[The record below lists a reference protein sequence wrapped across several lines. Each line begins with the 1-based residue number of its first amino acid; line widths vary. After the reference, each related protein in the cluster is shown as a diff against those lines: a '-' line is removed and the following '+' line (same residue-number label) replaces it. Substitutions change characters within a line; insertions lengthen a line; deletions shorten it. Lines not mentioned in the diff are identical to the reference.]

1 MNAVPSCANNDRD
14 AGVVEA
20 ICGYLTEE
28 PPRSY
33 FLFAGAGSGK
43 TRTLVEVLRRLTG
56 IVQHEEGGQLAR
68 RLRMYGRSIRVVT
81 YTKNAVAVING
92 RLGENDLVGVSTI
105 HAFCWEL
112 IRGFNDDIREA
123 LIAVKQAQLEKETTE
138 AAAKP
143 RGITPAKQRDL
154 DEIKADIEAF
164 KLTELFIYNPD
175 RDTHG
180 AGALAHKHVL
190 DATAW
195 LLRNRPTLRTVLRDR
210 HPIVL
215 IDESQDTMRGMLDAL
230 MSFAEPRGA
239 GITLGLLGDHRQRIY
254 TDGHSDLPSLVPESW
269 ATPELQMNHR
279 SQRRIVALINKIWES
294 ELDGRTQPA
303 NGAQQHPRTEK
314 AGGLVRIF
322 VGDTSLSPEAKVAG
336 ERWCADQMR
345 QVTGADSWG
354 QDRFQLL
361 ALEHK
366 LVATRGSFLDAYSA
380 MVLIDPNS
388 AAPTGSGEN
397 KGPTAVQVLLNELA
411 QLETCVGA
419 DGVIDEV
426 KATEVFSSFG
436 RLESMPEDGVERARR
451 CDEMLQAI
459 SAFVAAIE
467 SPGATVEEVLT
478 PVLSANL
485 FEVDDRL
492 SEAFAD
498 KSPAPP
504 VPGRGEEESKK
515 DRMRRGWCALFATP
529 WNQLQKYR
537 TYLAGNSVLATHQVV
552 KGSEFLHVMVVMDDK
567 VAGGN
572 QISYDKIFGGVRL
585 SKSDLDNVEKGKETT
600 IDRTLR
606 LLYVTCSRAQESL
619 ALVLWSSDPTAALE
633 RIRGSDW
640 FSDDEIAAIQQP
652 VARSAQSSDNLKA
665 L

>member
-1 MNAVPSCANNDRD
+1 MSAVPISADNERD
-14 AGVVEA
+14 AGVVEE

-28 PPRSY
+28 PPRNY

-43 TRTLVEVLRRLTG
+43 TRTLVEVLRRMTG
-56 IVQHEEGGQLAR
+56 VVQHEKGGQLAR

-92 RLGENDLVGVSTI
+92 RLGDNDLVGVSTI

-112 IRGFNDDIREA
+112 ISGFNDDIRAA
-123 LIAVKQAQLEKETTE
+123 LVAVKQAQLEKETAE

-164 KLTELFIYNPD
+164 KLTDVFIYHPD
-175 RDTHG
+175 RETHG

-195 LLRNRPTLRTVLRDR
+195 LLRHRTTLQTILKDR
-210 HPIVL
+210 HPIIL
-215 IDESQDTMRGMLDAL
+215 IDESQDTMKGMLDAL
-230 MSFAEPRGA
+230 MSFAEPRGS
-239 GITLGLLGDHRQRIY
+239 GLTLGLLGDHRQRIY
-254 TDGHSDLPSLVPESW
+254 TDGHLDLPSLVPASW

-279 SQRRIVALINKIWES
+279 SQRRIVTLINRIWEA
-294 ELDGRTQPA
+294 ELEGRTQPA
-303 NGAQQHPRTEK
+303 NGVEQHPRTEK
-314 AGGLVRIF
+314 AGGVVRLF
-322 VGDTSLSPEAKVAG
+322 VGDTSRSPEDKAAG
-336 ERWCADQMR
+336 ECWCAGQMR
-345 QVTGADSWG
+345 QASGSDAWSRG
-354 QDRFQLL
+354 QYQLL

-397 KGPTAVQVLLNELA
+397 KGPTAVQMLLNELA
-411 QLETCVGA
+411 QLEACVGA
-419 DGVIDEV
+419 DGAIDEL
-426 KATEVFSSFG
+426 KATEVFRCFG
-436 RLESMPEDGVERARR
+436 RLENMPAHEVERAKRS
-451 CDEMLQAI
+451 DEMLQAI
-459 SAFVAAIE
+459 SAFAAA
-467 SPGATVEEVLT
+467 SANPGATVEQVLT
-478 PVLSANL
+478 PVLGANL
-485 FEVDDRL
+485 FEVDHRL

-504 VPGRGEEESKK
+504 APARGEEESKK
-515 DRMRRGWCALFATP
+515 DRIRRGWCALFATP
-529 WNQLQKYR
+529 WSQLQKYR

-567 VAGGN
+567 LAGGN
-572 QISYDKIFGGVRL
+572 QISYDKIFGGVQL
-585 SKSDLDNVEKGKETT
+585 SKSDRENVAKGKETT

-619 ALVLWSSDPTAALE
+619 ALVLWSSDPAAALN
-633 RIRGSDW
+633 RITESDW
-640 FSDDEIAAIQQP
+640 FSEGEFLAIQ
-652 VARSAQSSDNLKA
+652 
-665 L
+665 